1 MATKPMVAVSVWGG
15 AHDGDRILVD
25 RSRLGQ
31 PRELRFLGDRYA
43 TRYDDQT
50 GWRAIFTGYRPAKR

>member
-15 AHDGDRILVD
+15 AHDGDRILID

-31 PRELRFLGDRYA
+31 PRELRFLGHLY
-43 TRYDDQT
+43 TPSYDDQT
-50 GWRAIFTGYRPAKR
+50 GWRAIFTGYRADNR